1 MLQCRPP
8 LDGFLNE
15 TLQGMERSLTSSVTV
30 CCTRQG
36 VERSLT
42 SLGTVVPDKGQNVH
56 SLHGVLWYGVGRS
69 FTSRG
74 YCGTRQGVERSLTS
88 WGTVVPDK
96 GRNVHSLHGVLWY
109 QTRSGNISIHVVLG
123 ACVMY

>member
-42 SLGTVVPDKGQNVH
+42 SLGTVVPDKG
-56 SLHGVLWYGVGRS
+56 
-69 FTSRG
+69 
-74 YCGTRQGVERSLTS
+74 
-88 WGTVVPDK
+88 
-96 GRNVHSLHGVLWY
+96 RNVHPLHGVLWY
-109 QTRSGNISIHVVLG
+109 QTRGGTISIHVTQDLIVLTG
-123 ACVMY
+123 GLCTTWDVILALEVTVGGR